1 MLNKRKDHIDTALL
15 EEAERSKQRVRQLLA
30 IQIDAQLAMNDSI
43 DTKADTWNDFSFSG
57 DFEAIKA

>member
-43 DTKADTWNDFSFSG
+43 DTEADTWNDFSFSG